1 VYKEKFKYWRWQ
13 KKLPGEIAHWMVGRA
28 NVREA
33 IGKRTE
39 FEYGGHK
46 WTLEQAV
53 NSASRTKKDAEEGKP
68 NIIYF
73 SA

>member
-1 VYKEKFKYWRWQ
+1 
-13 KKLPGEIAHWMVGRA
+13 MVGRA